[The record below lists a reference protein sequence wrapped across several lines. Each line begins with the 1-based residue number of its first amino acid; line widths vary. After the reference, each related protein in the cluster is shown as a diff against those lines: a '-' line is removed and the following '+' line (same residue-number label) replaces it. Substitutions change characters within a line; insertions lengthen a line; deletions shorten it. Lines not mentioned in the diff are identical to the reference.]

1 MDEKTIIEKLND
13 IFSDIIEN
21 NDISLSRE
29 MTADDVEDWDS
40 LNHTLIISEIQ
51 KKFNLK
57 FNLTEVLGFENVGDL
72 VDAILDKKV

>member
-1 MDEKTIIEKLND
+1 MDEKYVIDRLNAIFREVIEQ
-13 IFSDIIEN
+13 

-29 MTADDVEDWDS
+29 QTADDVVGWDS

-51 KKFNLK
+51 KKFEIK

-72 VDAILDKKV
+72 VDAILSKKA